1 MSDAFP
7 HKEHLADARHR
18 PSQPSISSQLTTHPS
33 MKSSNRTMTSRTSLA
48 AAILALATTLSA
60 HAAEPDPE
68 LPAWAAPTIA
78 KAEAYEAN
86 KADQEYL
93 EKVRPNLPSEPIV
106 KPAAPRQVLVFQNT
120 RNFRHT
126 SEILLR
132 KALPEMGKKTGAF
145 EATITDDPAFFT
157 PETLKKFDAV
167 FFNNVNS
174 VNNIGC
180 PDMAGCQA
188 ILDFVKA
195 GGGFAANHAS
205 LVALN
210 RHPDFKKMIGGT
222 FFNHPFGGKEVYIKN
237 EAPGSPLTAVFGDA
251 PFPFTDEIFTVKG
264 PYSRDQQT
272 VLLSIDWDK
281 SPEAVAIDQKAR
293 EQQKELYSFRDDND
307 YAVSWIKPYGK
318 GRVFYTSLGHA
329 HETIADPRYLKHLL
343 AGIQYACGNLNP

>member
-1 MSDAFP
+1 MINPFT
-7 HKEHLADARHR
+7 HITMLAG
-18 PSQPSISSQLTTHPS
+18 L
-33 MKSSNRTMTSRTSLA
+33 SLIYCLHGSLYA
-48 AAILALATTLSA
+48 Q
-60 HAAEPDPE
+60 EPQTE
-68 LPAWAAPTIA
+68 LPAWAAATIPRA
-78 KAEAYEAN
+78 QAYE
-86 KADQEYL
+86 KTQADKEYA

-106 KPAAPRQVLVFQNT
+106 KPANPRKLLVFDNP

-126 SEILLR
+126 AEVLLR
-132 KALPEMGKKTGAF
+132 MALPEMSRATGAF
-145 EATITDDPAFFT
+145 EATLTDNPAFFT
-157 PETLKKFDAV
+157 PENLKQFDAV

-180 PDMAGCQA
+180 PDLAGCQA
-188 ILDFVKA
+188 ILDFVTA

-210 RHPDFKKMIGGT
+210 CHPDFKKMIGGT

-237 EAPGSPLTAVFGDA
+237 EAKGSLLTAAFGDT

-272 VLLSIDWDK
+272 VLLSIDWEK

-329 HETIADPRYLKHLL
+329 HETIANPRYLKHLL
-343 AGIQYACGNLNP
+343 AGIQYACGDIEHRTLTTTPTNSK